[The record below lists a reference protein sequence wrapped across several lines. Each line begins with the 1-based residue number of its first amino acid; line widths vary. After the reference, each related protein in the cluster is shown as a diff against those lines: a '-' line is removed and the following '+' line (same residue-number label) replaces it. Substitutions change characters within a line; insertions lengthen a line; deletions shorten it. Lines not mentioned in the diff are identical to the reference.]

1 MESKDRPM
9 GKTRVSLF
17 YLVSYLTF
25 GGVALLIAP
34 QKTMELFFATGSY
47 ADLMLRV
54 IGTFMLAIA
63 VIIAQIIRTHASQLY
78 SATLIVR
85 CLILTLFVAFY
96 CTYRDP
102 FLLVLAAVVG
112 LGLAV
117 TSTAFFVERR
127 KAARRVGQE
136 RVHEGNDNL

>member
-1 MESKDRPM
+1 MEPREM
-9 GKTRVSLF
+9 NKTRASLF

-25 GGVALLIAP
+25 GGVGLLIAP
-34 QKTMELFFATGSY
+34 QKTMELFFVTGHY

-63 VIIAQIIRTHASQLY
+63 VIIAQIIRTRATELY

-85 CLILTLFVAFY
+85 CLILTLFVIFY
-96 CTYRDP
+96 FTYHDP
-102 FLLVLAAVVG
+102 FLVVLAAVVG

-127 KAARRVGQE
+127 KAG
-136 RVHEGNDNL
+136 HY

>member
-1 MESKDRPM
+1 M

-63 VIIAQIIRTHASQLY
+63 VIIAQIIRTH
-78 SATLIVR
+78 VR

-117 TSTAFFVERR
+117 TSTAFFAERR